1 MFSEQTK
8 WRKGSS
14 TNGGAPEE
22 LIKAKVLHEI
32 SIKAPKFWFKEKI
45 YVDIN

>member
-14 TNGGAPEE
+14 TNGAAPEKLRQKYCMKYE
-22 LIKAKVLHEI
+22 
-32 SIKAPKFWFKEKI
+32 
-45 YVDIN
+45 